1 VDAKSDALLLHV
13 LIMESAGETG
23 DQLPEREDKK
33 LRGNHR
39 HGSRFTREARFPN
52 RLKGHSLSPDGIMP
66 KTKEG
71 DELKFLRARLRMISQ
86 RLDEVKRMLADQG
99 EQIAQ
104 KPKTVAVV
112 DEEECTGCGLCYEI
126 CPVGAVSMNLTAR
139 IDASK
144 CTVCLACVKQCPQ
157 GAIAIRYPDR

>member
-1 VDAKSDALLLHV
+1 
-13 LIMESAGETG
+13 
-23 DQLPEREDKK
+23 
-33 LRGNHR
+33 LRGYHR
-39 HGSRFTREARFPN
+39 HGPRFTREARFLN
-52 RLKGHSLSPDGIMP
+52 RLKGHFSSPDRILT

-71 DELKFLRARLRMISQ
+71 DELKFLRARIRMISQ
-86 RLDEVKRMLADQG
+86 RLDVVKRMLEEQGDQ
-99 EQIAQ
+99 IVQ

-112 DEEECTGCGLCYEI
+112 DEEECTGCGFCYEI

-144 CTVCLACVKQCPQ
+144 CTACLACVKQCPQ